1 MTDFQWFVLH
11 GILKKNS
18 FLRECNT
25 RKKNVTTHLR
35 RWKDFSEK
43 KTIKII
49 NRRKLDISHVTA
61 VMYNLNNNLS
71 NNFIET
77 TLKRNK
83 HPLFI
88 ATRPPKTL
96 EMLKYS
102 PHPKPHPTMLVPNVL
117 CVHSQISDNFV
128 RLVIQ
133 GYRRHNA
140 EQFRFYRTFVKG
152 LKAMTIERA
161 L

>member
-1 MTDFQWFVLH
+1 
-11 GILKKNS
+11 
-18 FLRECNT
+18 
-25 RKKNVTTHLR
+25 
-35 RWKDFSEK
+35 
-43 KTIKII
+43 
-49 NRRKLDISHVTA
+49 
-61 VMYNLNNNLS
+61 MYNLNNNLS

-77 TLKRNK
+77 TLEHNK
-83 HPLFI
+83 HPLFVT
-88 ATRPPKTL
+88 TRPPKTL

-102 PHPKPHPTMLVPNVL
+102 PHPKAFPTMLVPNVL
-117 CVHSQISDNFV
+117 CVHSQISDNFA

-152 LKAMTIERA
+152 LKAMTIECA